1 MSIRHFSLFENRTV
15 YKLENNPTSI
25 IDRKWNCDKS
35 VQFPM
40 SILYRV
46 VWCFFFRLGTNF
58 EIFKCPLSIRRRH
71 RTPLLI
77 SFSLTLLCM
86 SKIEP
91 VLCESFVVTWS
102 LINRTSRPNSLMCLC
117 VKHPDEPDLLTPT
130 LWCACWLDKCDS
142 TSVFSEP
149 RFRFPDLRLHD
160 LIVQSHQR
168 ELLAVTGFRV
178 FNLIDTKSKRPFHL
192 SLIDLQLVCVGSN
205 CPGSIKGFDNRIKK
219 ND

>member
-1 MSIRHFSLFENRTV
+1 MVRRNKKFVAWVGVKKYGVCGSRCRSDIFLYLKIELYISWRTIRRPLSIGSEIVIKVFNFRCPSYIGWFDV
-15 YKLENNPTSI
+15 
-25 IDRKWNCDKS
+25 
-35 VQFPM
+35 
-40 SILYRV
+40 
-46 VWCFFFRLGTNF
+46 FFRLGTNF

-142 TSVFSEP
+142 ASVFFWAKIQVP
-149 RFRFPDLRLHD
+149 RF
-160 LIVQSHQR
+160 
-168 ELLAVTGFRV
+168 AVTRLDSPVTSERV
-178 FNLIDTKSKRPFHL
+178 TSSDWI
-192 SLIDLQLVCVGSN
+192 Q
-205 CPGSIKGFDNRIKK
+205 SI
-219 ND
+219 